1 MGLYTWEVCYWCLYS
16 KHHLKAPKFYRIW
29 SWAFFKRNH
38 TLHWRFSRWFDR
50 VDMLWERN
58 ARDQMSLLLS
68 RKPAWRRHWKF
79 LYASRKWR
87 VEAKKDLMHIT
98 TKSKHNLQHATCHM
112 GTSWCGQRMVSLK
125 RESDLTLFF
134 YEELVET
141 IRHFFIYCLLPEII
155 GKWYTRKPVADSQ
168 EVVNAGDAKESSD
181 EEEDFTKLW
190 CYCRQPTFGTVIL
203 CDNESCN
210 IKWFHCDCLRI
221 RSPPKGK
228 WYCPSCHKLPRSN
241 KRKRKEPCS

>member
-1 MGLYTWEVCYWCLYS
+1 
-16 KHHLKAPKFYRIW
+16 
-29 SWAFFKRNH
+29 
-38 TLHWRFSRWFDR
+38 
-50 VDMLWERN
+50 
-58 ARDQMSLLLS
+58 
-68 RKPAWRRHWKF
+68 
-79 LYASRKWR
+79 
-87 VEAKKDLMHIT
+87 MHIT
-98 TKSKHNLQHATCHM
+98 TCPNTTCSVQLAIW
-112 GTSWCGQRMVSLK
+112 GLRGVDKEWYRW
-125 RESDLTLFF
+125 RENQIWPCFF